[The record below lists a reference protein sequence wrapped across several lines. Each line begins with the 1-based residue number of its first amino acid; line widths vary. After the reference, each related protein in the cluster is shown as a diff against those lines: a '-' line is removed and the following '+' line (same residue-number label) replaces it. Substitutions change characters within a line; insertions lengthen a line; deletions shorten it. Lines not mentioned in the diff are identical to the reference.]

1 MVDIGAK
8 IIAAIDAAR
17 NDAILDMFPP
27 LPFLCRPEGR
37 GGSHHV

>member
-17 NDAILDMFPP
+17 NDAILDTFPP